1 MNLFSQLL
9 NGATEV
15 SGLLFPGQGA
25 DNVFDLLMS
34 GLAGAA
40 AAVAVAV
47 ALTVYFRTGYRSVRD
62 IVRHGFAAALVLGFL
77 AFAAYDMRN
86 AALAYLGI
94 NPAKPATGFEMRWP
108 KPAAGL
114 TLAQI

>member
-1 MNLFSQLL
+1 MNLVSQLL
-9 NGATEV
+9 NGAIEAT
-15 SGLLFPGQGA
+15 GLLFPGQGA
-25 DNVFDLLMS
+25 DSAFDLLMP
-34 GLAGAA
+34 GLVGVA

-62 IVRHGFAAALVLGFL
+62 IVRHGFAAALVLGLL

-108 KPAAGL
+108 KTAMAL
-114 TLAQI
+114 TLARF